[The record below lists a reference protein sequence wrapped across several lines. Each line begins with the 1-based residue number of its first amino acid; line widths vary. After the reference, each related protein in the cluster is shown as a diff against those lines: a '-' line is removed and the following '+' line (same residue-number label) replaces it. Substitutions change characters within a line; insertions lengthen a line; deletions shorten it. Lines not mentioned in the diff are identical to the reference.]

1 MGNQGSYH
9 SWGRRIICFFNPCT
23 EQTESILG
31 LSSLAE
37 AWRAPLVRPGMGR
50 GACPKDQKCASAQ
63 SCAQES
69 AADVEVQSG
78 SARQSIFRTPGK
90 PGWGPAA
97 QRVREVSRKILSEG
111 AVGLFVGVA
120 LIKFALLP

>member
-1 MGNQGSYH
+1 M
-9 SWGRRIICFFNPCT
+9 
-23 EQTESILG
+23 ESILG

-37 AWRAPLVRPGMGR
+37 VWRAPLVSPGMGR
-50 GACPKDQKCASAQ
+50 GACPKGHKCASAQ
-63 SCAQES
+63 SCTQEL

-78 SARQSIFRTPGK
+78 CARQSIFHTPGK
-90 PGWGPAA
+90 PGWDPAA
-97 QRVREVSRKILSEG
+97 QQIHEVSRKILSKG